1 MFINEEIFIVL
12 TKNTK
17 GGLFDIGATL
27 PLVALQFLILMFI
40 LNVIL
45 YKPLISIIDKRDEN
59 IFNNLSKA
67 SEILLT
73 ASNMTNK
80 YEESLNLTKKESKQ
94 SITELEKLQK
104 EKFDKELQISQKA
117 IEILIQKIL
126 KKFAAEKE
134 NILNK
139 DNKIINNQIL
149 LLSQQITKKLF

>member
-104 EKFDKELQISQKA
+104 EKFDKE
-117 IEILIQKIL
+117 
-126 KKFAAEKE
+126 
-134 NILNK
+134 
-139 DNKIINNQIL
+139 
-149 LLSQQITKKLF
+149 